1 MFSAFSKAFA
11 QLSDPRLLRVILWG
25 VLAALILYGGL
36 IGAVAWLLTQP
47 WVKDLPLV
55 GTIVAWSAGF
65 AAVVIATL
73 LFPGLVSALVGL
85 WLEEVAAA
93 VEARHYPHLAAP
105 RRVPVGE
112 VVSASLRLA
121 ALTVSINLILL
132 PLYLVLFFVPPL
144 NLVVYYTVNG
154 RLLGREY
161 FETVALCRVD
171 LAAARNLRQ
180 ENAGTV
186 WFAGVLAAVLLT
198 VPLLNMVA
206 PVVGAAAMVHL
217 FQKLTART

>member
-73 LFPGLVSALVGL
+73 LFPGLVLL
-85 WLEEVAAA
+85 W
-93 VEARHYPHLAAP
+93 P
-105 RRVPVGE
+105 
-112 VVSASLRLA
+112 
-121 ALTVSINLILL
+121 
-132 PLYLVLFFVPPL
+132 F
-144 NLVVYYTVNG
+144 
-154 RLLGREY
+154 
-161 FETVALCRVD
+161 
-171 LAAARNLRQ
+171 
-180 ENAGTV
+180 
-186 WFAGVLAAVLLT
+186 VLLRW
-198 VPLLNMVA
+198 LALER
-206 PVVGAAAMVHL
+206 
-217 FQKLTART
+217 ARS